1 MTCGNQS
8 DPRIRLGVDVAEALT
23 LIFRSDANDQQNR
36 GVNLTVLEINATAA
50 TVSDSVY
57 SLTTCIVHTVLL

>member
-1 MTCGNQS
+1 VTCGNQS

-23 LIFRSDANDQQNR
+23 LIFRSDANNQQNR

-57 SLTTCIVHTVLL
+57 SLITCIVHTVLL